1 MVVHDITDRR
11 KREES
16 LAKSEKRFKDLIELA
31 PDGIVTLN
39 LKGVITYCNA
49 ATVQLTGYPKDEI
62 VGKHISNLGFVRAR
76 DIPRFLKLFTTIV
89 KGKIPDVIE
98 IVWNHKD
105 GTPHSAEIRVQFLK
119 EDSKPTELLVVT
131 RDTTKAKKA
140 EENLR
145 ESEQRYRSI
154 VELAPDGIVTAD
166 LKGFITSCNTAFF
179 QLSGFSEDE
188 IIGKH
193 FTQLP
198 TLRAK
203 DMPAYMKLFA
213 SLISGKRTKPVEFV
227 WVHKDGTLRLGEV
240 KASVLK
246 KGRRVTGL
254 QTVLR
259 DITERRQAEEAL
271 KESEEKYRTLFE
283 GSRDAII
290 ISSRDGTF
298 MDVNQSALNLFG
310 YTRNEIANL
319 HIQDLFTDP
328 SEWHNLQKEVDLTGY
343 VRDYEV
349 KMRTRNGSIMD
360 CLFTSSVWRSNDE
373 ILGYHD
379 IIRDITER
387 TKMEK
392 ALRESEELFRN
403 IFENTVIGLY
413 RTTPSGQILMAN
425 PTLVHMLGYTSFEE
439 LAQRNLEDEGFE
451 LEYSRQKFKER
462 MEQDGEIIGLES
474 HWVKRDGTSL
484 FVRENARAVRD
495 DRGHIVYYEGTVEDV
510 TDRKKAE
517 EKLKASLQEKE
528 VLLREIHHRVK
539 NNLQVIL
546 SLLNLQATYVKDNLY
561 KEMLKESR
569 NRIRSM
575 ALIHERLYH
584 SENVASI
591 NSREYIR
598 KLVYEVAQSYGMCDD
613 KISFILDVEDI
624 SLGIDA
630 AIPCGLIINELVSNS
645 LKHAFGDGNGE
656 ITVGLHSVN
665 GSIELTV
672 KDNGVGLPDNINIKD
687 CESLG
692 LRLVTILAED
702 QLEGTIE
709 LVKREGTE
717 FRITFEE

>member
-1 MVVHDITDRR
+1 MSVTKESLLEQSQLGIAVIDEEYNILLANEAFTRMLALGRIPHSLEKALTRVLPEEKTAIIQLVQDCIMGKSIPMMEVHTNDGATSLEVLMNCISYGSQRAVEMVVHDITDRR

-259 DITERRQAEEAL
+259 DITERKQAEEA
-271 KESEEKYRTLFE
+271 
-283 GSRDAII
+283 
-290 ISSRDGTF
+290 
-298 MDVNQSALNLFG
+298 
-310 YTRNEIANL
+310 
-319 HIQDLFTDP
+319 
-328 SEWHNLQKEVDLTGY
+328 
-343 VRDYEV
+343 
-349 KMRTRNGSIMD
+349 
-360 CLFTSSVWRSNDE
+360 
-373 ILGYHD
+373 
-379 IIRDITER
+379 
-387 TKMEK
+387 
-392 ALRESEELFRN
+392 
-403 IFENTVIGLY
+403 
-413 RTTPSGQILMAN
+413 
-425 PTLVHMLGYTSFEE
+425 
-439 LAQRNLEDEGFE
+439 
-451 LEYSRQKFKER
+451 
-462 MEQDGEIIGLES
+462 
-474 HWVKRDGTSL
+474 
-484 FVRENARAVRD
+484 
-495 DRGHIVYYEGTVEDV
+495 
-510 TDRKKAE
+510 
-517 EKLKASLQEKE
+517 
-528 VLLREIHHRVK
+528 
-539 NNLQVIL
+539 
-546 SLLNLQATYVKDNLY
+546 
-561 KEMLKESR
+561 
-569 NRIRSM
+569 
-575 ALIHERLYH
+575 
-584 SENVASI
+584 
-591 NSREYIR
+591 
-598 KLVYEVAQSYGMCDD
+598 
-613 KISFILDVEDI
+613 
-624 SLGIDA
+624 
-630 AIPCGLIINELVSNS
+630 
-645 LKHAFGDGNGE
+645 
-656 ITVGLHSVN
+656 
-665 GSIELTV
+665 
-672 KDNGVGLPDNINIKD
+672 
-687 CESLG
+687 
-692 LRLVTILAED
+692 
-702 QLEGTIE
+702 
-709 LVKREGTE
+709 
-717 FRITFEE
+717 